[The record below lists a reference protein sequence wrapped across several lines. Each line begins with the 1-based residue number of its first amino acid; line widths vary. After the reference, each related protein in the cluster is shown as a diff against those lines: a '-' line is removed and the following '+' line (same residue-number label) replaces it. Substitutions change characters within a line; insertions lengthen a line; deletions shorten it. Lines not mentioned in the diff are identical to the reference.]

1 MKIKNSSSK
10 RYLFI
15 GLFAIIC
22 AVAVSGNLYLL
33 NKSKARISDPQS
45 ATYEY
50 NWYFNPRNDGKQPEP
65 IKEASFFS
73 KYNSYYVGDPNEKV
87 IYLTF
92 DAGYENGNT
101 EKILDVLKKHDVS
114 AAFFVV
120 GTYIESNPE
129 LVKRMCKDGHIVGN
143 HTWHHPDMS
152 QMSTLESFQ
161 KELTDVE
168 KIYKETT
175 GKDMVRFY
183 RPPQGKYSKENLKMA
198 QDLGYKT
205 FFWSLAYVDWY
216 DTDQPTKAE
225 AFDKLLKRIHP
236 GAIVLLHSTS
246 KTNADIL
253 DELLTKWKEM
263 GYQIKPLT
271 QLP

>member
-92 DAGYENGNT
+92 DAG
-101 EKILDVLKKHDVS
+101 
-114 AAFFVV
+114 
-120 GTYIESNPE
+120 
-129 LVKRMCKDGHIVGN
+129 
-143 HTWHHPDMS
+143 
-152 QMSTLESFQ
+152 
-161 KELTDVE
+161 
-168 KIYKETT
+168 
-175 GKDMVRFY
+175 
-183 RPPQGKYSKENLKMA
+183 
-198 QDLGYKT
+198 
-205 FFWSLAYVDWY
+205 
-216 DTDQPTKAE
+216 
-225 AFDKLLKRIHP
+225 
-236 GAIVLLHSTS
+236 
-246 KTNADIL
+246 
-253 DELLTKWKEM
+253 
-263 GYQIKPLT
+263 
-271 QLP
+271 

>member
-92 DAGYENGNT
+92 DAGYENGTT
-101 EKILDVLKKHDVS
+101 ESILDTLKKHNVK
-114 AAFFVV
+114 AHFFVV
-120 GTYIESNPE
+120 ESYIRNNPE
-129 LVKRMCKDGHIVGN
+129 LIKRMVNEGHLVCN
-143 HTWHHPDMS
+143 HSKNHLSMAQITDFEKFKS
-152 QMSTLESFQ
+152 EITGVEDAY
-161 KELTDVE
+161 KEL
-168 KIYKETT
+168 I
-175 GKDMVRFY
+175 GKDMPKYF
-183 RPPQGKYSKENLKMA
+183 RPPMCKFSEQ
-198 QDLGYKT
+198 
-205 FFWSLAYVDWY
+205 SL
-216 DTDQPTKAE
+216 
-225 AFDKLLKRIHP
+225 
-236 GAIVLLHSTS
+236 
-246 KTNADIL
+246 
-253 DELLTKWKEM
+253 
-263 GYQIKPLT
+263 
-271 QLP
+271 